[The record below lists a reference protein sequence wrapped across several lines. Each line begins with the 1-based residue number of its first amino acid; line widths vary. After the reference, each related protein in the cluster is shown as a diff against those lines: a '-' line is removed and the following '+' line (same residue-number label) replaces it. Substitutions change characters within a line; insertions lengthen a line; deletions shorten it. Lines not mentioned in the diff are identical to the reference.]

1 VSERALACPP
11 GYDLRA
17 TFGPL
22 QFGRDDPTMRFGEE
36 EVWRATRLPSGPATV
51 RYRVVGA
58 ELRVEAWGE
67 GADAALEAAGEVAGL
82 SDDVARFAPP
92 SGSVPAALHD
102 RHRGFRLARTRDLV
116 EALLLAITSQAAS
129 RFEAHRAHRQL
140 LRALGTDA
148 PGPGGLR
155 LSPSSHVIAGI
166 AAYDLHT
173 IGFEPNQA
181 DLLRRAAAQAHRLEG
196 IVDPTGARA
205 ALQNVTG
212 LTAGGI
218 ELVLLNALGD
228 PDAVPTGDPLRARQV
243 GEALAGDGH
252 ADDDRKLE
260 LLEPWRG
267 QRGRVVR
274 LVEIDGESGA
284 GAEATSDAASPGA
297 GVSPSLPR
305 RSG

>member
-1 VSERALACPP
+1 MTGRTLACPP
-11 GYDLRA
+11 GYELRS
-17 TFGPL
+17 TFVPL
-22 QFGRDDPTMRFGEE
+22 QFGRDDPTMRLGDD

-51 RYRVVGA
+51 HYRMVGA
-58 ELRVEAWGE
+58 ELHVEAWGE
-67 GADAALEAAGEVAGL
+67 GADAALDTAAAVAGL
-82 SDDVARFAPP
+82 GDDVDRFAPQP
-92 SGSVPAALHD
+92 GSVPAALHE
-102 RHRGFRLARTRDLV
+102 RHRGFRLARSGNLL

-129 RFEAHRAHRQL
+129 RFEAHRAHWQL

-173 IGFEPNQA
+173 IGFEPRQA

-196 IVDPTGARA
+196 IVDPTGARR
-205 ALQNVTG
+205 ALQSVAG
-212 LTAGGI
+212 LTPGGV
-218 ELVLLNALGD
+218 ELVLLTALGD
-228 PDAVPTGDPLRARQV
+228 PDAVPTGDPQRARLV

-252 ADDDRKLE
+252 ADDDRMLG

-274 LVEIDGESGA
+274 LIEVDAEAGA
-284 GAEATSDAASPGA
+284 GADASSNA
-297 GVSPSLPR
+297 GPRGVAVSPSSPPH
-305 RSG
+305 SG